1 MFWLTIVF
9 FYRHTFMPKTFQFK
23 RYIVLQVFY
32 LIKIFCLRW
41 KTQYIFIS
49 IHTVSLLYMYVYVSN
64 KLHVLKPPFFLRNRK
79 LMYTYIFCTILI
91 YMSKN
96 IFWLTLKHYKMTLE
110 TRIHLD
116 DVHAYILDVIEYP
129 LNVTAN
135 CNVNYR

>member
-1 MFWLTIVF
+1 MIDYCF

-41 KTQYIFIS
+41 KTQYIFIN

-79 LMYTYIFCTILI
+79 LMYNYIFEHNFNLHVEKYFLTYIETLQNDIRNTNSPTWRTCI
-91 YMSKN
+91 Y
-96 IFWLTLKHYKMTLE
+96 
-110 TRIHLD
+110 
-116 DVHAYILDVIEYP
+116 LDVIEYP

-135 CNVNYR
+135 CNVNYS